1 MDLVVKHNQK
11 SLWDNARTDSEENPY
26 YDKNKNP
33 MRRDQKMFNDFM
45 KNSYWKELYNNSSEN
60 LKKYY
65 TFKFNNNDKEY
76 TESMIKE
83 LEK

>member
-1 MDLVVKHNQK
+1 
-11 SLWDNARTDSEENPY
+11 
-26 YDKNKNP
+26 
-33 MRRDQKMFNDFM
+33 MFNDFM

-83 LEK
+83 LEKIRGNFTKSDWEQLISQSSGRAKYEYTRMMKERFPD

>member
-1 MDLVVKHNQK
+1 
-11 SLWDNARTDSEENPY
+11 
-26 YDKNKNP
+26 
-33 MRRDQKMFNDFM
+33 MFNDFM